1 MRARDI
7 GFEVVYDGIR
17 STPEQLVGAS
27 IEEGV
32 HMIGLSILSG
42 SHVHLVKKIVQLLK
56 KNNRSKVPVVV
67 GGIIPPVDAR
77 KLISIGVKAV
87 FTPKDFKIEE
97 IMSSLVNIIRGSNE

>member
-1 MRARDI
+1 
-7 GFEVVYDGIR
+7 
-17 STPEQLVGAS
+17 
-27 IEEGV
+27 
-32 HMIGLSILSG
+32 MIGLSILSG

-56 KNNRSKVPVVV
+56 KNNCSKVPVVV